1 MFRNLNTMK
10 KMLAALQRGMSLS
23 GGGPRKK
30 EASG

>member
-1 MFRNLNTMK
+1 MK
-10 KMLAALQRGMSLS
+10 KLLAALQGGMSLS